1 MLFPIEFLEQHG
13 REFPAWG
20 IEESRLYTR
29 ELTKRHYENFLVTSI
44 LVPRR
49 LRQDYCNVYAF
60 CRWADDLGDE
70 TGNPAES
77 LDLLDWWQSELLA
90 MADGRAHH
98 PVYVALRDT
107 MERHALPTADF
118 EDLIRAF
125 VQDQSVRRYRSHDE
139 LLGYCRYSA
148 NPVGRLVLRMHGYC
162 DDELFKQSDSICTA
176 LQLAN
181 HWQDIRRDW
190 EMDRVYIPQDVMAS
204 HGYSLELLAEDMANG
219 VASSRCRATIRD
231 LTNRAGTLFSE
242 GLGLATR
249 LKGRLGFE
257 VQLFAMAGLAVL
269 KKIRGQGWDTIA
281 SRPVI
286 GKRERTTIVLSAAA
300 RRALGHGRGKRRPD
314 ALTLEES
321 YEYCRHVA
329 RTRARNFYYSFVV
342 LPRKQRD
349 AMCAIYAFMRRSDD
363 IVDDESAPAET
374 RRKDILRWR
383 DGVRSVLAGGPPTD
397 PALAAFRDTV
407 DRFAIPHS
415 YIFELLDGMESD
427 LSDRVY
433 RTFEELY
440 RYCYQAASVV
450 GITTIHVLGFEKQ
463 SAISLAEKCGVAFQ
477 ITNIMRDVAADAA
490 MGRVYFPETELEDF
504 GLSRE
509 SLLRLE
515 LRSDDQRFQ
524 RFMEF
529 QWQRAD
535 GYYREAADLL
545 PQLSPAGR
553 PAFWVMVAT
562 YRGLLN
568 RIRDVRFAVLKGKVR
583 LPFWKKLW
591 LVARALQ
598 LRVAGGIPP
607 FPA

>member
-1 MLFPIEFLEQHG
+1 MLFPIEFLKQHG
-13 REFPAWG
+13 RKFPAWG
-20 IEESRLYTR
+20 IEESKRYTR
-29 ELTKRHYENFLVTSI
+29 ELTKEHYENFLVTSI

-70 TGNPAES
+70 TGNPEES
-77 LDLLDWWQSELLA
+77 LDLLDWWGSELRA
-90 MADGRAHH
+90 MADGHAHH

-107 MERHALPTADF
+107 MERHALPATDF
-118 EDLIRAF
+118 DDLIRAF

-148 NPVGRLVLRMHGYC
+148 NPVGRLVLRLHGYC
-162 DDELFKQSDSICTA
+162 DDELFKLSDSICTA

-219 VASSRCRATIRD
+219 VASSQCRATIQD
-231 LTNRAGTLFSE
+231 LSNRAGKLFSD

-249 LKGRLGFE
+249 LRGRLGFE

-269 KKIRGQGWDTIA
+269 KKIRAQGWDTIA

-286 GKRERTTIVLSAAA
+286 GKRERTAILLAAA
-300 RRALGHGRGKRRPD
+300 TGRTVGHSRRERSPD
-314 ALTLEES
+314 ALALEES
-321 YEYCRHVA
+321 YEHCRHVA

-342 LPRKQRD
+342 LPRAQRD

-363 IVDDESAPAET
+363 VVDDDSSPAET
-374 RRKDILRWR
+374 RRQDILLWR

-407 DRFAIPHS
+407 ERFAIPHS
-415 YIFELLDGMESD
+415 YFFELLDGMESD

-433 RTFEELY
+433 RSFDDLY

-450 GITTIHVLGFEKQ
+450 GITTIHVLGFDDR
-463 SAISLAEKCGVAFQ
+463 SAIPLAEKCGVAFQ
-477 ITNIMRDVAADAA
+477 LTNIMRDVAADAA
-490 MGRVYFPETELEDF
+490 LGRVYFPENELEDF
-504 GLSRE
+504 GLSRA
-509 SLLRLE
+509 SLLSLA

-529 QWQRAD
+529 QWQRAE

-545 PQLSPAGR
+545 PLLSPSGR

-568 RIRDVRFAVLKGKVR
+568 RIREARFAVLEGKVR
-583 LPFWKKLW
+583 LPARKKLW
-591 LVARALQ
+591 LLARAFQ
-598 LRVAGGIPP
+598 LRAVGGIPP
-607 FPA
+607 YPA

>member
-1 MLFPIEFLEQHG
+1 MLFPIEFLKQHG
-13 REFPAWG
+13 RKFPAWSL
-20 IEESRLYTR
+20 EESTRYTR
-29 ELTKRHYENFLVTSI
+29 DLTKRHYENFLVTSI

-70 TGNPAES
+70 TGGPEES
-77 LDLLDWWQSELLA
+77 LDLLDWWRSELRA
-90 MADGRAHH
+90 MADGQAYH

-107 MERHALPTADF
+107 ISRHALPTADF

-139 LLGYCRYSA
+139 LLEYCRYSA
-148 NPVGRLVLRMHGYC
+148 NPVGRLVLRLHGYC
-162 DDELFKQSDSICTA
+162 DDELLALSDSICTA

-204 HGYSLELLAEDMANG
+204 HGYSLELLAKDMANG
-219 VASSRCRATIRD
+219 VASSPCRATIQD
-231 LTNRAGTLFSE
+231 LTNRAGRLFSE
-242 GLGLATR
+242 GLSLATH

-269 KKIRGQGWDTIA
+269 KKIKTQGWDTIA

-286 GKRERTTIVLSAAA
+286 GKRERAMMVLAAA
-300 RRALGHGRGKRRPD
+300 AGRALGHGRRNRSPY
-314 ALTLEES
+314 ALTREKS

-329 RTRARNFYYSFVV
+329 KRRARNFYYSFVL

-363 IVDDESAPAET
+363 IADDDSAPAEE
-374 RRKDILRWR
+374 RRQDILRWR
-383 DGVRSVLAGGPPTD
+383 DSVRSVLAGGAPED
-397 PALAAFRDTV
+397 PGLAAFRDTV
-407 DRFAIPHS
+407 EQFRIPHS
-415 YIFELLDGMESD
+415 FFFELLDGMESD
-427 LSDRVY
+427 LSNRVY
-433 RTFEELY
+433 RTFDELY

-450 GITTIHVLGFEKQ
+450 GITTIHVLGFDKE
-463 SAISLAEKCGVAFQ
+463 SAIPLAEKCGVAFQ
-477 ITNIMRDVAADAA
+477 LTNIMRDVAADAA
-490 MGRVYFPETELEDF
+490 MGRVYFPEIELEDF

-509 SLLRLE
+509 SLLGLE
-515 LRSDDQRFQ
+515 LRSDDRRFQ

-535 GYYREAADLL
+535 GYYRESAGLL
-545 PQLSPAGR
+545 PLLSPAGR

-562 YRGLLN
+562 YRGLL
-568 RIRDVRFAVLKGKVR
+568 RQIRNARFAVLEGKVR
-583 LPFWKKLW
+583 LPVWKKLW
-591 LVARALQ
+591 LVTRAFQ
-598 LRVAGGIPP
+598 LRAAGGIPP